1 MDIDL
6 ENNCAASFGA
16 ILGSGCSSYSYSYS
30 YSASRYSYSSAAL
43 YSALDSETASVRAI
57 GNVQRN
63 RLGGAKPLVAR
74 TTMKADKIPRDGER

>member
-6 ENNCAASFGA
+6 ENNWAASFGA
-16 ILGSGCSSYSYSYS
+16 ILGSDCASCSCS

-43 YSALDSETASVRAI
+43 YSASDSETASVRAI